1 MTEERRPRSPGL
13 DPAFPNDK
21 SMILSKNGISKRDH
35 FSSLILAGLNA
46 NPDPQFAQLTH
57 IEMIERSIEQADL
70 LIEMLARADRE
81 DTADDV
87 AMVAIRESAA
97 ADQLANLV
105 R

>member
-1 MTEERRPRSPGL
+1 MTLLPK
-13 DPAFPNDK
+13 N
-21 SMILSKNGISKRDH
+21 NGISKREH
-35 FSSLILAGLNA
+35 YAALILAGINA

-70 LIEMLARADRE
+70 LIEMFARADRE
-81 DTADDV
+81 DTADDE
-87 AMVAIRESAA
+87 AIGGSTA